1 MYAPLKKEKGSRG
14 EREARVCLSFN
25 LTYFVLKVLKKQNWM
40 NEGLLF
46 NDKWPYN
53 GVASIEA
60 TEAVDSVKKN
70 NSKSKN

>member
-1 MYAPLKKEKGSRG
+1 
-14 EREARVCLSFN
+14 
-25 LTYFVLKVLKKQNWM
+25 M

-60 TEAVDSVKKN
+60 TEAVDSVKII
-70 NSKSKN
+70 NSKIKIKYKLL